1 MVKEALNMFLDTI
14 VMTNNQR
21 LPPFPNDPTEKLSE
35 CDCPLPP
42 PRVEKITLLLFY
54 LGLLIA
60 NLATSC

>member
-1 MVKEALNMFLDTI
+1 M
-14 VMTNNQR
+14 

-35 CDCPLPP
+35 CDCLPP
-42 PRVEKITLLLFY
+42 SLPPTEREEKITLLLFY